1 METRRVSDA
10 SAIDRPAA
18 VLGVTLLVV
27 GCSSGPGGRETG
39 SHGTGSA
46 TVGSD
51 ASGTGGSG
59 LDGASDDT
67 ETSGGD
73 GPIGTWRTELAGHS
87 LAEHPYFRWV
97 QGFNDDESI
106 EVAIDP
112 AQYPEL
118 DGSSCDVHVVA
129 AKRAAEW
136 EQDGE
141 LVDVRPSGP
150 TELAVQGGLADAR
163 VEIAAPGELSS
174 AAGPGLG
181 VAYDVVLDC
190 DRDGH
195 LSAGDVIDGGDP
207 VGLHRTHDL
216 TLAGPL
222 EVAVFEAYG
231 GMFLDQRTFH
241 PSEIGS
247 MGELPLVVVTHGW
260 SYDHTHYDYI
270 GEHLASYGYIVM
282 FHEADV
288 QDGGADGT
296 LSAATT
302 TLDNTEDL
310 LANQDILGDGV
321 LDGHIDARRIMLIG
335 HSTGGEAVVRA
346 VTQLREGSFSS
357 SYFGYDDIG
366 IVSSMAPVSWHP
378 RTVVDPG
385 DIAYHMF
392 IAGADSDVSGAP
404 ELSYTQ
410 PRSIYE
416 RAVGARQL
424 TYIHG
429 AGHGDLLGCCGELFI
444 DETAPDPIGRAET
457 NRVARGYVLALA
469 ELYLRDNPAA
479 QEFFTRSFADFH
491 PQGIAPHVV
500 VTNEY
505 RTARAGAV
513 VLDDFETEAA
523 LDRSSSGGTVVFDVG
538 NAAEVS
544 MQDND
549 GSLAWTGAQPSNG
562 MTHARHAGDDPHAIV
577 FDWSPGVDAFYE
589 QEVVGPNRDLTAYE
603 FLSFRVAQGTRHP
616 ETVALD
622 GPLSFTVT
630 LRDETG
636 TRSSI
641 GLAEQASV
649 PPPYARAGF
658 GAGTG
663 WQNEFVTIRLRLR
676 DFLVDSELDL
686 ARIEAVRF
694 DFGSS
699 FGSSRGR
706 IGLDDL
712 ELVP

>member
-1 METRRVSDA
+1 METRHMSIP
-10 SAIDRPAA
+10 SAIDRTAT
-18 VLGVTLLVV
+18 VLGVLVLVV
-27 GCSSGPGGRETG
+27 SCSSGTDGRESGTYG
-39 SHGTGSA
+39 DAGTSVGGDATGTGE
-46 TVGSD
+46 
-51 ASGTGGSG
+51 SG
-59 LDGASDDT
+59 LDDASDDA
-67 ETSGGD
+67 ETGD
-73 GPIGTWRTELAGHS
+73 GPVGTRRTELAGHS
-87 LAEHPYFRWV
+87 LAEHPYFRRV
-97 QGFNDDESI
+97 QAFNDDESI
-106 EVAIDP
+106 GGAIDP
-112 AQYPEL
+112 AEFPDL
-118 DGSSCDVHVVA
+118 DGQSCDVHVVA
-129 AKRAAEW
+129 SRSAAEW

-141 LVDVRPSGP
+141 LIDVRPSGP
-150 TELAVQGGLADAR
+150 TELAIEGELADTRFELAG
-163 VEIAAPGELSS
+163 PGELSS
-174 AAGPGLG
+174 AAGAGLG

-190 DRDGH
+190 DRDGR
-195 LSAGDVIDGGDP
+195 LGAGDVIDGGDAS
-207 VGLHRTHDL
+207 GLYRTHDI
-216 TLAGPL
+216 TLPGPL

-231 GMFLDQRTFH
+231 GVFLDQRTFH
-241 PSEIGS
+241 PSAIAS
-247 MGELPLVVVTHGW
+247 MERLPLVVVTHGW
-260 SYDHTHYDYI
+260 SYNHTYYDYI

-288 QDGGADGT
+288 RDGGADGT

-310 LANQDILGDGV
+310 LANQDLLGDGV
-321 LDGHIDARRIMLIG
+321 LDGHIDEERIMLIG

-346 VTQLREGSFSS
+346 VTQLRDGSFSS
-357 SYFGYDDIG
+357 SYFGYDDIR

-378 RTVVDPG
+378 RTLVDPG
-385 DIAYHMF
+385 DIAYHLF
-392 IAGADSDVSGAP
+392 VAGADDDVSGAP

-410 PRSIYE
+410 SRSIYE

-429 AGHGDLLGCCGELFI
+429 AGHGDLLSCCGELFI

-457 NRVARGYVLALA
+457 NRVARGYLLALA
-469 ELYLRDNPAA
+469 ELYLRENPAA
-479 QEFFTRSFADFH
+479 QEFFTRPLAAFH

-500 VTNEY
+500 VTSEY
-505 RTARAGAV
+505 RGARAGAV
-513 VLDDFETEAA
+513 VLDDFESEPA
-523 LDRSSSGGTVVFDVG
+523 LDRSSSGGMVVFDVG
-538 NAAEVS
+538 NVAEVL

-562 MTHARHAGDDPHAIV
+562 MTHARHPGDDPHAIV
-577 FDWSPGVDAFYE
+577 FDWSPGIDAFYE
-589 QEVVGPNRDLTAYE
+589 QEVVGPLRDLTAYE
-603 FLSFRVAQGTRHP
+603 FVSFRVAQGTRHP
-616 ETVALD
+616 ETVALA

-636 TRSSI
+636 TSSAI
-641 GLAEQASV
+641 ALDERMSV
-649 PPPYARAGF
+649 APPYARGGF

-663 WQNEFVTIRLRLR
+663 WQNEFVTIRLRIR
-676 DFLVDSELDL
+676 DFLIGSELDL

>member
-1 METRRVSDA
+1 MQMSRTGEFL
-10 SAIDRPAA
+10 AIDRTMAA
-18 VLGVTLLVV
+18 LSVLVLAMA
-27 GCSSGPGGRETG
+27 CSSDPGGREPGSLGDGTATG
-39 SHGTGSA
+39 GGDTTGTG
-46 TVGSD
+46 D
-51 ASGTGGSG
+51 SGI
-59 LDGASDDT
+59 DDT
-67 ETSGGD
+67 STD
-73 GPIGTWRTELAGHS
+73 GEGPVGTRRTELAGHS
-87 LAEHPYFRWV
+87 LEAHPYFRRV
-97 QGFNDDESI
+97 QDFNDDESI

-112 AQYPEL
+112 VEFPDL
-118 DGSSCDVHVVA
+118 DGHTCDVHVVA
-129 AKRAAEW
+129 AKSAAEW
-136 EQDGE
+136 EQDAE
-141 LVDVRPSGP
+141 LVDVSASGP
-150 TELAVQGGLADAR
+150 TAFEIPGELADAR
-163 VEIAAPGELSS
+163 LEIAAPGELSS
-174 AAGPGLG
+174 DAGAGLG

-195 LSAGDVIDGGDP
+195 LGEGDVIDGGDP
-207 VGLHRTHDL
+207 VGLYRTHDL

-222 EVAVFEAYG
+222 EVTSFEAYA

-241 PSEIGS
+241 PSEIAS

-260 SYDHTHYDYI
+260 SYDHTYYDYI

-288 QDGGADGT
+288 QDGGPEGT
-296 LSAATT
+296 LGAATT
-302 TLDNTEDL
+302 TLDNLEDL
-310 LANQDILGDGV
+310 LANQDILGEGV
-321 LDGHIDARRIMLIG
+321 LDGHIDARRIMLTG
-335 HSTGGEAVVRA
+335 HSTGGEAVARA
-346 VTQLREGSFSS
+346 VTELRDGSYSS
-357 SYFGYDDIG
+357 SNFGYEDVR

-385 DIAYHMF
+385 DVDYHMF
-392 IAGADSDVSGAP
+392 VAGADADVSGAP

-410 PRSIYE
+410 CRSIYE

-444 DETAPDPIGRAET
+444 DETAPGLIGREET
-457 NRVARGYVLALA
+457 NRVARGYFLALA
-469 ELYLRDNPAA
+469 ELYLRENPAGLD
-479 QEFFTRSFADFH
+479 FFTRPFADFH
-491 PQGIAPHVV
+491 PQGIAEHVV

-505 RTARAGAV
+505 RAARAGAI
-513 VLDDFETEAA
+513 VLDDFESEAA
-523 LDRSSSGGTVVFDVG
+523 LDRSSSGGMVTFDVG
-538 NAAEVS
+538 NAAEIL

-549 GSLAWTGAQPSNG
+549 GSLAWTGSQPSNG

-577 FDWSPGVDAFYE
+577 IDWSPGADAFYE
-589 QEVVGPNRDLTAYE
+589 QEVALEHRDFTAYE

-616 ETVALD
+616 ETVALA

-630 LRDETG
+630 LRDDAGME
-636 TRSSI
+636 SAI
-641 GLAEQASV
+641 GVAEQMSV

-663 WQNEFVTIRLRLR
+663 WQNEFITIRLRIR
-676 DFLVDSELDL
+676 DFRVGSELDL
-686 ARIEAVRF
+686 VRIEAVRF
-694 DFGSS
+694 EFGSS